1 MDNNFNIKQYDSTEP
16 TNTQARKV
24 SGLAVGALV
33 VVGILSAIIIAII
46 LILVFKEPEIAGRW
60 KTDDSLIT
68 IEYVLNEDGTGI
80 VYISMEGERATDF
93 QIAWSYDEE
102 DKVLTLMTELYD
114 EVSSSDYEV
123 LELSRNKMILSQ
135 DGVLTTLHRVN

>member
-1 MDNNFNIKQYDSTEP
+1 MDNDLNIKQYDSTEP
-16 TNTQARKV
+16 INTQARKL

-33 VVGILSAIIIAII
+33 AVGILSAIIIAII

-93 QIAWSYDEE
+93 QIAWTYDEE

>member
-1 MDNNFNIKQYDSTEP
+1 MDNNFSIKQYDSTEP